1 MDTLTAFSTYSIML
15 SDRVRV
21 ERFRDAIAATV
32 RPGDVVIDVGAGVG
46 ILSLYAVRAGAAR
59 CYAVEREPEVAAVA
73 RRFLAENG
81 AADRVT
87 VLTGP
92 AEEVDPPEPA
102 DLVMAE
108 LLGHV
113 GVDERIHEILSSV
126 CRRALKPGGRV
137 LPRYLETFI
146 VPVQRDAGQTTPCS
160 NDFTEPDF
168 RLLPELQPFPTP
180 AVTAEVSP
188 PRELGPPATME
199 RFAIADP
206 GHVRPDAAELQ
217 IVIERD
223 GRLDALMAGFR
234 ADLAPGFSLAD
245 FPPYPGSNWVLWY
258 RRLLEPMTVTAGDR
272 FAVRVANMHGT
283 HVWDWEMTSD
293 WLAFAE
299 GP

>member
-1 MDTLTAFSTYSIML
+1 MNEIVNYIRLL

-59 CYAVEREPEVAAVA
+59 CYAVEREPEIAPVA

-87 VLTGP
+87 VLTGL
-92 AEEVDPPEPA
+92 AEEVDLPESA

-108 LLGHV
+108 LLGHI

-137 LPRYLETFI
+137 LPRFLETFV
-146 VPVQRDAGQTTPCS
+146 VPVQRDPAPAVPWC
-160 NDFTEPDF
+160 NDFTDPDF

-180 AVTAEVSP
+180 AVTAEVPP
-188 PRELGPPATME
+188 PRELGPPAIME

-206 GHVRPDAAELQ
+206 GHNRPEAADLEVS
-217 IVIERD
+217 IDRE

-245 FPPYPGSNWVLWY
+245 YPPYPGCHWTLWY
-258 RRLLEPMTVTAGDR
+258 RRLQEPRTVMAGDR
-272 FAVRVANMHGT
+272 FAVRVANMHAT

-293 WLAFAE
+293 SLAFAD

>member
-1 MDTLTAFSTYSIML
+1 MKELINYIMLL

-59 CYAVEREPEVAAVA
+59 CYAVEREPEVAPVA

-87 VLTGP
+87 VLTGL
-92 AEEVDPPEPA
+92 AEEVDLPEPA

-137 LPRYLETFI
+137 LPRFLETFL
-146 VPVQRDAGQTTPCS
+146 VPVQRDPAQGAVWL
-160 NDFTEPDF
+160 NDFVEPDF
-168 RLLPELQPFPTP
+168 RLIPELRPFPMP
-180 AVTAEVSP
+180 AMAPEVRP
-188 PRELGPPATME
+188 PRQLGPSAMME

-206 GHVRPDAAELQ
+206 GHVRPEAADLE
-217 IVIERD
+217 IVIDRD

-258 RRLLEPMTVTAGDR
+258 RRLLEPMTVAAGDR
-272 FAVRVANMHGT
+272 FAVRVANMHAT

-293 WLAFAE
+293 RLAFAD